1 MQTFTRLL
9 GFLRPH
15 RRGVI
20 VSFLF
25 AAAAMGAG
33 VAIPWLTGQAIG
45 AITVHDRGGLV
56 LFAVLV
62 AVAGLLRLG
71 LSVGRR
77 LVAGRVSLAVEYDL
91 RARLYSHLQSLEL
104 GFFDHQQTGQLMSRV
119 TVDLQAVR
127 FFLGYGLI
135 FIGQSFFTLALA
147 AVAMLIIQ
155 PELALIA
162 LAPVPF
168 VVLVAFRYG
177 RRSRPAMQEVQQRI
191 AELTAVAEE
200 NVSGVRVVKAFAR
213 EPLQLER
220 FRHQTGRVFDQAMYT
235 PRLQARYAPLIGFLP
250 YLGLAAI
257 LLVGGRAAIHG
268 SIDIAVFTAFYGYV
282 LMLTGPMR
290 TLGYMLGAAQRATA
304 SGARIFQVLDRQPG
318 IVAPP
323 GAPPL
328 PEGRG
333 RIELRDVS
341 LTFEGTVRP
350 ALEAIDLTVEAGS
363 TVALVGGTGSG
374 KTSLVSLL
382 PRLYDTTSGSVL
394 IDGAD
399 VRAIDPGS
407 LRSQIAVVTD
417 DPFLFSATVHDNIA
431 YARPDATREEVEQA
445 AQRAH
450 ADGFVRELPDGYD
463 TLIGERGLTL
473 SGGQRQRIAIARA
486 LLANPRILV
495 LDDATSSVDAST
507 EQEIKQALA
516 EVMDG
521 RTTLVIAH
529 RLSTIALADEI
540 VVLERGRIVAHGA
553 HEELLAQE
561 GLYRDIVEKGLPD
574 QVFLT
579 RKPIEDEP
587 AAGGRN
593 GDGRARA
600 APAAAT
606 ARALQTATNG
616 GRRADGA
623 PRAGDPAQP
632 AGAPAR
638 RIDEGVSALG
648 SGALGSLTTA
658 GREQDRLAELRRRLR
673 QTAGRGRK
681 LRGLVELL
689 RPYKGR
695 VALMFLTLIVA
706 TAAALAPI
714 PLATKAIDNGIQHRD
729 VAALDRIVLVF
740 LVAALV
746 SWSAS
751 AAQTYLTGWVGQRAL
766 QDLRVQLF
774 RHLQSLSL
782 SFYSRVRAGV
792 VISRIT
798 NDVEALDSLVSDGIV
813 TLFQSTLT
821 LVGVVVILLALD
833 AKLALW
839 TFLAIPL
846 LAAGALAFRVASAD
860 AFRRTRERIAAITG
874 YLQETLSGIR
884 VVRAFGQERRHV
896 GRFADLNQANR
907 DANMTTVY
915 LNAAYFPGVELLS
928 SLVTVGILVIGG
940 FEVLHGNAQT
950 GVVFGFIAALN
961 QFFDPIQQLSQL
973 YTTYQSGM
981 AALDKIFELLDE
993 EPELVDRPG
1002 AVELERLRGELSF
1015 EGVSFRYGDDDAGSW
1030 ALRDIDLHVPPGQ
1043 TVALVGETGAGK
1055 STFAKL
1061 VARFYDPTVGAVR
1074 VDGHDLRD
1082 VAAGSLRARMGIV
1095 PQEGFLFSGTIG
1107 QNIAFGRPNATPEE
1121 IAAAAAA
1128 VGADAFVADLPLGY
1142 DTEVGERGVQ
1152 LSAGQRQLVAFARAL
1167 IADPRILVLDEATSN
1182 VDIQTET
1189 RIEQGLRRLLAGR
1202 TAIVIAHR
1210 LSTIRHAGLIVVLDG
1225 GRIVERGT
1233 HEELLAAQGAYARL
1247 HRDWAEQAAA

>member
-15 RRGVI
+15 LRGVI

-25 AAAAMGAG
+25 AASAMGAG

-45 AITVHDRGGLV
+45 AITDGDRSQLV
-56 LFAVLV
+56 LFALLV
-62 AVAGLLRLG
+62 ALAGALRLG

-104 GFFDHQQTGQLMSRV
+104 GFFDRQQTGQLMSRV

-147 AVAMLIIQ
+147 AVAMFLID
-155 PELALIA
+155 PVLALIA

-168 VVLVAFRYG
+168 VIVVAFRYG

-213 EPLQLER
+213 EQLQLER
-220 FRHQTGRVFDQAMYT
+220 FRHQTGRVFSQAMYT
-235 PRLQARYAPLIGFLP
+235 TRLQARYAPLIGFLP

-257 LLVGGRAAIHG
+257 LLVGGRAAING

-304 SGARIFQVLDRQPG
+304 SGARIFQVLDRQPS
-318 IVAPP
+318 IVAPD
-323 GAPPL
+323 GAPSL
-328 PEGRG
+328 PQGRG

-341 LTFEGTVRP
+341 LTFEGASRP
-350 ALEAIDLTVEAGS
+350 ALEGIDLTVEAGS

-382 PRLYDTTSGSVL
+382 PRLYDATEGAVL

-399 VRAIDPGS
+399 VRSVDPGS
-407 LRSQIAVVTD
+407 LRREISVVTD

-431 YARPDATREEVEQA
+431 YARADATRDEVEQA
-445 AQRAH
+445 ARRAH

-463 TLIGERGLTL
+463 TMIGERGLTL

-507 EQEIKQALA
+507 EQEIKLALG
-516 EVMDG
+516 EVMEG
-521 RTTLVIAH
+521 RTTFVIAH

-540 VVLERGRIVAHGA
+540 VVLEHGRIAAHGT
-553 HEELLAQE
+553 HDELIAQE
-561 GLYRDIVEKGLPD
+561 GLYREIVEKGLPD

-579 RKPIEDEP
+579 RKPIEE
-587 AAGGRN
+587 AGPSRN
-593 GDGRARA
+593 GRGSRPRPA
-600 APAAAT
+600 APAVASTRTAT
-606 ARALQTATNG
+606 PARA
-616 GRRADGA
+616 GRL
-623 PRAGDPAQP
+623 
-632 AGAPAR
+632 
-638 RIDEGVSALG
+638 DEGVSALG
-648 SGALGSLTTA
+648 TGALGNATTV
-658 GREQDRLAELRRRLR
+658 GREDDRLAELRRRLR
-673 QTAGRGRK
+673 QTGGRGRK
-681 LRGLVELL
+681 LRGLIELL
-689 RPYKGR
+689 RPYRGR
-695 VALMFLTLIVA
+695 VALMFGTLIVA
-706 TAAALAPI
+706 TGAALVPI
-714 PLATKAIDNGIQHRD
+714 PLATKAIDDGIQNHD
-729 VAALDRIVLVF
+729 VGALNRIVVVF
-740 LVAALV
+740 VLAAIV
-746 SWSAS
+746 SWGAS
-751 AAQTYLTGWVGQRAL
+751 SAQTYLTGWVGQRAL

-782 SFYSRVRAGV
+782 GFYSRVRAGV

-798 NDVEALDSLVSDGIV
+798 NDVEALNSLVSDGIV

-821 LVGVVVILLALD
+821 LIGIVVILLVMD
-833 AKLALW
+833 AELALY

-846 LAAGALAFRVASAD
+846 MAIAALAFRIASAD
-860 AFRRTRERIAAITG
+860 AFRRTRERIGAITG

-884 VVRAFGQERRHV
+884 VVRSFGQEERHI
-896 GRFADLNQANR
+896 GRFADLNTANR

-928 SLVTVGILVIGG
+928 SLVTVGILLIGG
-940 FEVLHGNAQT
+940 FQVIDGHTQT
-950 GVVFGFIAALN
+950 GIVFGFIAALN

-993 EPELVDRPG
+993 EPELVDRHD
-1002 AVELERLRGELSF
+1002 AVSLDDLRGELSF
-1015 EGVSFRYGDDDAGSW
+1015 EDVSFRYGDDDDGAW
-1030 ALRDIDLHVPPGQ
+1030 ALHDIDLHVPPGQ

-1055 STFAKL
+1055 STLAKL
-1061 VARFYDPTVGAVR
+1061 VARFYDPTRGVMR

-1082 VAAGSLRARMGIV
+1082 VAASSLRARMGIV

-1107 QNIAFGRPNATPEE
+1107 ENIAFGRPGATPDE

-1128 VGADAFVADLPLGY
+1128 VGADVFVDDLDAGY

-1152 LSAGQRQLVAFARAL
+1152 LSAGQRQLIAFARAL

-1225 GRIVERGT
+1225 GRIVEQGT
-1233 HEELLAAQGAYARL
+1233 HEELLARDGAYARL
-1247 HRDWAEQAAA
+1247 HSDWAEQAVA